1 MGFPIEHKIVVA
13 VSATALFDLATESE
27 LWQREGLA
35 AFRRH
40 QVAHKDDI
48 LAPGPAFPFIQRL
61 LHLNTVY
68 AEEQPIEVVM
78 LSRHHPD
85 AGLRIMNSIG
95 AHKLTI
101 VRAFFLA
108 GAVPFPYMDTL
119 GAVLYLSTN
128 KDEVVEAV
136 AKGYPAGHVLPCQ
149 VVPAST
155 PAAGDLRIA
164 FDFDGVLVD
173 DEAEKVYQFGDL
185 PLFQEHEIRHKDRPL
200 APGPLMPL
208 LDRLSHLQKL
218 ERAKSAADRAY
229 TQMLRIAIV
238 TARGAPA
245 HERLINTLRALE
257 LETDELFLLG
267 GMEKKRVLDVLKPH
281 IFFDDQM
288 RHLEMASANTPSV
301 HVPFGVR
308 N

>member
-1 MGFPIEHKIVVA
+1 MAYSLEQKIVVA
-13 VSATALFDLATESE
+13 VSATALFDLSAEHE
-27 LWQREGLA
+27 LWQSEGLD

-40 QVAHKDDI
+40 QVAHKSSI
-48 LAPGPAFPFIQRL
+48 LTPGAAFPFIQRL
-61 LHLNTVY
+61 LNLNTVY
-68 AEEQPIEVVM
+68 KDEEPIEVVL

-85 AGLRIMNSIG
+85 AGLRIMNSIE
-95 AHKLTI
+95 AHKLGIT
-101 VRAFFLA
+101 RAFFLA
-108 GAVPFPYMDTL
+108 GAVPFPYMEAL

-136 AKGYPAGHVLPCQ
+136 ARGYPAGHVLPCKMAPQ
-149 VVPAST
+149 T
-155 PAAGDLRIA
+155 TDQHLRIA

-173 DEAEKVYQFGDL
+173 DEAEKVYAEFHDL
-185 PLFQEHEIRHKDRPL
+185 ALFQAHEISNKDRPL

-208 LDRLSHLQKL
+208 LARLSALQKL
-218 ERAKSAADRAY
+218 ERAKSKADRAY
-229 TQMLRIAIV
+229 TQTLRIAIV

-245 HERLINTLRALE
+245 HERLINTLRTLE

-288 RHLEMASANTPSV
+288 RHLEVASVNTPSV
-301 HVPFGVR
+301 HVPFGIR

>member
-1 MGFPIEHKIVVA
+1 MPYSIDHKIVVA
-13 VSATALFDLATESE
+13 VSATALFDLAHESD
-27 LWQREGLA
+27 LWQRDGLA

-40 QVAHKDDI
+40 QVAHKDTI

-68 AEEQPIEVVM
+68 ADEQPIEVVM

-85 AGLRIMNSIG
+85 AGLRIMNSIQ
-95 AHKLTI
+95 AHQLGI

-136 AKGYPAGHVLPCQ
+136 AKGYPAGHVLPCK
-149 VVPAST
+149 AAT
-155 PAAGDLRIA
+155 AGDDQHLRIA

-173 DEAEKVYQFGDL
+173 DEAERVYAEYEDL
-185 PLFQEHEIRHKDRPL
+185 PMFQQHEIQHKDRPL

-208 LDRLSHLQKL
+208 LRRLSGLQAL

-229 TQMLRIAIV
+229 KQTLRIAIV

-267 GMEKKRVLDVLKPH
+267 GMEKKKVLDVLKPH

-288 RHLEMASANTPSV
+288 RHLEVASVNTPSV